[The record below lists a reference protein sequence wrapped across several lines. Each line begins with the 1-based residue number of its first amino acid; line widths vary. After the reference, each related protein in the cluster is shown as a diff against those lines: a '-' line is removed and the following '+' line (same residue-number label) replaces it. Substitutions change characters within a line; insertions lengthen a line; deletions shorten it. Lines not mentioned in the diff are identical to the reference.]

1 MIELIANRRQ
11 CCEWTSKRAPGQTRR
26 RTMTRSPRSMP
37 MHGPLPSTPPPRTH
51 SAAFRTREDDD
62 DGDDEDAAAK
72 SHSSSTS
79 RSSSRRFRCF
89 RLKKDDANSLRR
101 LREGVNDGG
110 EDRLRNDVG
119 RRRHDDDDDDG
130 DEEEVEDAASATVVT
145 ATSEDDVRRTVRA
158 SIERG
163 WMIRPMV
170 DVVFLCV
177 TEAGRNLLS
186 FHVERHTPLP

>member
-1 MIELIANRRQ
+1 
-11 CCEWTSKRAPGQTRR
+11 
-26 RTMTRSPRSMP
+26 MP

-170 DVVFLCV
+170 DVVFLWSV
-177 TEAGRNLLS
+177 RREEIFLS
-186 FHVERHTPLP
+186 TWRDIPHTTKKMET